1 MRPEDIWT
9 LTVAASPALGALV
22 AWRVANRARA
32 RAVQPPGPVLARV
45 EGASD
50 GAAVTV
56 AGRILAP
63 WEPTRE
69 GRVVAVRAEPR
80 QGASRDGAVEGLRV
94 RLDDGVTV
102 PIEGAVRVV
111 AGSREG
117 LPWSELGDVE
127 DAALAWVA
135 RVHGLSQ
142 ERARDEMTLVR
153 ALCHGDP
160 VLVRAK
166 IEARPEMGDGAYRE
180 ARVRRVLVPCGDA
193 VSLYGVGPRPKIPAR
208 RIARGAAIG
217 VVATLVCW
225 TVIGMIAG
233 GLSRGGRTRT
243 AFDGDRAVTVF
254 DGNALAARV
263 AMASPLERRR
273 AHHTLAESLRDR
285 LRPTTADLAAASEHL
300 IAAGDCAGAVRLA
313 MARGDARGA
322 RRIDVSERCR
332 SAEPR
337 VWEKAIAAYAAGEFA
352 EASEIFDPS
361 VAYASLYAS
370 YVDDYSFDLRL
381 HVLAGDA
388 RTATR
393 LAKRRAEE
401 TWRGRATTVTQTA
414 RATTLECLAAHAGRE
429 RLDYAR
435 LQALRERAEAR
446 VAPEACE
453 MLMLDA
459 MELSERRA
467 WIDAHPGAALSRVGA
482 LLAWEAGRVPSVES
496 PCGEDWSALL
506 TDPAGAMSRRAPG
519 VEHGL
524 IRAPGYD
531 DGDEVWRAQVD
542 LRCSVAAFEAL
553 AGDLDAARAQLLD
566 AEARATEARR
576 LRASAWVTPA
586 IQGVGL
592 LRAAIALLDGDDDGA
607 RRALPVDD
615 EATRAAAATA
625 IATHTRDGARAVAA
639 FLEARATGLGAAAFQ
654 EVRPALAPDAVT
666 GWYLASTR
674 DGRRLADHLFTNA
687 WNRIP
692 TWAVFGDRG
701 MTRGR
706 ADMAQWIDV
715 AAPVPCVRCTV
726 RRRLAELALTR
737 LAARRWGTAGP
748 DELMLASYARVLRE
762 RGRAV
767 ALRALDDLRENAPDL
782 SW

>member
-1 MRPEDIWT
+1 M
-9 LTVAASPALGALV
+9 LS
-22 AWRVANRARA
+22 RVDG
-32 RAVQPPGPVLARV
+32 V
-45 EGASD
+45 SD

-56 AGRILAP
+56 AGRILAR
-63 WEPTRE
+63 WEPTRD
-69 GRVVAVRAEPR
+69 GRVVAVHAEPR
-80 QGASRDGAVEGLRV
+80 KGAPRDGAVEGLRV
-94 RLDDGVTV
+94 RLDDGVTEL

-111 AGSREG
+111 VGSREG
-117 LPWSELGDVE
+117 LPWGELGDFE
-127 DAALAWVA
+127 DAALAWVS
-135 RVHGLSQ
+135 RIHGLSQ
-142 ERARDEMTLVR
+142 ERARDEMRLVR
-153 ALCHGDP
+153 TLCHGDL

-180 ARVRRVLVPCGDA
+180 ARVRHALVPCDGA

-208 RIARGAAIG
+208 RIAGGAAIG
-217 VVATLVCW
+217 VVATLVFW

-233 GLSRGGRTRT
+233 GLSRGGRTRA
-243 AFDGDRAVTVF
+243 AFDGDRVVTVF

-273 AHHTLAESLRDR
+273 AHHTLAESLRDQ

-300 IAAGDCAGAVRLA
+300 IAAGDCAGAERLA

-322 RRIDVSERCR
+322 RRIDLSERCR
-332 SAEPR
+332 SAESR

-352 EASEIFDPS
+352 EASDIFDPS
-361 VAYASLYAS
+361 AAYASLYAS

-388 RTATR
+388 RKVTR

-401 TWRGRATTVTQTA
+401 TWRGRATTQDQGQ

-435 LQALRERAEAR
+435 LQTLRERAEGG
-446 VAPEACE
+446 VASTACE

-459 MELSERRA
+459 MEHAERRA
-467 WIDAHPGAALSRVGA
+467 WIDAHHGAALSGVGA
-482 LLAWEAGRVPSVES
+482 LLAWEAGRVPPVES

-506 TDPAGAMSRRAPG
+506 TDPVGAMSRRAPG
-519 VEHGL
+519 IEHGL
-524 IRAPGYD
+524 IHSPGYD
-531 DGDEVWRAQVD
+531 DGDDVWRAQVD

-553 AGDLDAARAQLLD
+553 AGDPDAARAQLLD

-576 LRASAWVTPA
+576 LRVSAWVTSA
-586 IQGVGL
+586 MHGVGL

-615 EATRAAAATA
+615 EATRAAGATA
-625 IATHTRDGARAVAA
+625 IAAHTRDGARTVSA
-639 FLEARATGLGAAAFQ
+639 FLDARATNRGAAAFR
-654 EVRPALAPDAVT
+654 EARPALAPDAET
-666 GWYLASTR
+666 GWDVVSAR
-674 DGRRLADHLFTNA
+674 DGRRLADHLFTRM
-687 WNRIP
+687 WNGLP
-692 TWAVFGDRG
+692 PFAVFGDRG
-701 MTRGR
+701 VVRGR
-706 ADMAQWIDV
+706 ADVAQWIDV

-726 RRRLAELALTR
+726 RRRLAELARTR
-737 LAARRWGTAGP
+737 LTARRWGTAGP
-748 DELMLASYARVLRE
+748 DELMLASYARALRE
-762 RGRAV
+762 RRLAV
-767 ALRALDDLRENAPDL
+767 ALRALDDLRENARDL